1 MKSLIFDIVYH
12 GRGCFCLKRKGKG
25 WDVEAFGFTVGLEKH
40 QGFQVLSPPLR
51 HGINGNCTQRRGLP
65 GWKDAW
71 QQRQLFGQIYVNLWF
86 LPFLPYILP
95 TYSSEYRPAYLTSFR
110 GTISIIPSFFF
121 LQNQGKTKNE
131 FMISFV
137 GAWVWAQTHV
147 LLHSE
152 LMPWV
157 LGYLPRHQGLAG
169 KLICL
174 Q

>member
-152 LMPWV
+152 LMP
-157 LGYLPRHQGLAG
+157 
-169 KLICL
+169 
-174 Q
+174 

>member
-1 MKSLIFDIVYH
+1 MKSLVFDMCIMAEVV
-12 GRGCFCLKRKGKG
+12 FVSLKGKKG
-25 WDVEAFGFTVGLEKH
+25 WDVEAFGSSVGLEKH

-51 HGINGNCTQRRGLP
+51 HAINGNCTQRRGLP

-71 QQRQLFGQIYVNLWF
+71 QQRQLSRQRIYVNLWF

-152 LMPWV
+152 LMP
-157 LGYLPRHQGLAG
+157 
-169 KLICL
+169 
-174 Q
+174 

>member
-1 MKSLIFDIVYH
+1 MSQ
-12 GRGCFCLKRKGKG
+12 RKGKG
-25 WDVEAFGFTVGLEKH
+25 WEVEAFGSTVGLEKH

-121 LQNQGKTKNE
+121 PSKPRQDEERIHDLIRWCMG
-131 FMISFV
+131 MGADPRAVALRADAMSV
-137 GAWVWAQTHV
+137 G
-147 LLHSE
+147 
-152 LMPWV
+152 
-157 LGYLPRHQGLAG
+157 LPPSPPGTGWKVDLPAIVVGLVFS
-169 KLICL
+169 
-174 Q
+174 